1 MEGRGKRPVRKDL
14 PRYLSLLYPKAVIA
28 EHPNHG
34 RYITI
39 NGGIQQK
46 SKTDHNDNNS
56 RTLAARLVFRSVQ
69 QQKKCDRQSYL
80 IFSVADTGPNG
91 SSPDRLN
98 QHTHTTL

>member
-1 MEGRGKRPVRKDL
+1 MEGRGKRRVRKDL
-14 PRYLSLLYPKAVIA
+14 PRYLSLLYSKAVMP

-69 QQKKCDRQSYL
+69 QQKKCDRQSHL
-80 IFSVADTGPNG
+80 IFSVAAYW
-91 SSPDRLN
+91 SERFASR
-98 QHTHTTL
+98 